1 MTISDDR
8 SQTELRL
15 LRAYALAAT
24 ATLGVLALAAFHSGG
39 GDAKFDTITVE
50 RINVVEKDG
59 TVRLVISNKG
69 RSPGQVMHGKKVRPD
84 GQRQAGMIFY
94 NNAGDENGGLI
105 FGGWRENGRV
115 NAGASLTFDQ
125 FEQDQVVALQYTDEE
140 GRRSQGL
147 TVLDRPDAPIDSVIA
162 REDAIKRMQN
172 GAAKD
177 SAIQRFVAYQGGVS
191 YGAPRLFVGRD
202 ASKSA
207 VVRLADRFGRPR
219 LRLVVDSAGAAS
231 VEFLND
237 SGRVT
242 HRLP

>member
-1 MTISDDR
+1 MTESGR
-8 SQTELRL
+8 NQTELRL
-15 LRAYALAAT
+15 LRTYALVAT
-24 ATLGVLALAAFHSGG
+24 ATLGVLALAAFRRDG

-69 RSPGQVMHGKKVRPD
+69 RSPGQVLHGKKFLPD
-84 GQRQAGMIFY
+84 GQRQAGMVFY

-125 FEQDQVVALQYTDEE
+125 FEQDQVVALQYTDEQ

-147 TVLDRPDAPIDSVIA
+147 TVLDRPDAPLDSVIA
-162 REDAIKRMQN
+162 REEVLKRMPN
-172 GAAKD
+172 GPAKD
-177 SAIQRFVAYQGGVS
+177 SAIQRFVDYQGGVS

-219 LRLVVDSAGAAS
+219 LRLVVDSAGAAG

>member
-1 MTISDDR
+1 MTESGR
-8 SQTELRL
+8 NQTELRL
-15 LRAYALAAT
+15 LRTYAFVAT
-24 ATLGVLALAAFHSGG
+24 ATLGVLVLAAFRRDG
-39 GDAKFDTITVE
+39 GDARFDTITVE

-59 TVRLVISNKG
+59 TVRLVLSNKG
-69 RSPGQVMHGKKVRPD
+69 RSPGQVMHGKKYLPD
-84 GQRQAGMIFY
+84 GQRQAGIVFY

-125 FEQDQVVALQYTDEE
+125 FEQDQVVALQYTDEQ

-147 TVLDRPDAPIDSVIA
+147 TILDRPDVPLDSVIA
-162 REDAIKRMQN
+162 REEALKRMPN
-172 GAAKD
+172 GPAKD
-177 SAIQRFVAYQGGVS
+177 SAIQRFVDYQGGVS

-207 VVRLADRFGRPR
+207 VLRMADRFGRPR
-219 LRLVVDSAGAAS
+219 LRLIVDSAGAAG

-242 HRLP
+242 RRLP

>member
-1 MTISDDR
+1 MTKPDH

-15 LRAYALAAT
+15 LRTYAFVAT
-24 ATLGVLALAAFHSGG
+24 ATLGVLALAAFRRDG
-39 GDAKFDTITVE
+39 GDARFDTITVE

-69 RSPGQVMHGKKVRPD
+69 RSPGQVLHGKRFLPD
-84 GQRQAGMIFY
+84 GQRQAGMVFY

-125 FEQDQVVALQYTDEE
+125 FEQDQVVALQYTDEQ

-147 TVLDRPDAPIDSVIA
+147 TVLDRPDVPLDSVIA
-162 REDAIKRMQN
+162 RDEMISHMPK
-172 GAAKD
+172 GAARD

-219 LRLVVDSAGAAS
+219 LRLVVDSAGAAG

-242 HRLP
+242 RRLP

>member
-1 MTISDDR
+1 MKESGR
-8 SQTELRL
+8 NQTELRL
-15 LRAYALAAT
+15 LRAYALVAT
-24 ATLGVLALAAFHSGG
+24 ATLGVLALAAFRRDG
-39 GDAKFDTITVE
+39 GDARFDTITVE

-59 TVRLVISNKG
+59 TVRLVLSNKG
-69 RSPGQVMHGKKVRPD
+69 RSPGQVLHGKKFLPD
-84 GQRQAGMIFY
+84 GQRQAGMVFY

-125 FEQDQVVALQYTDEE
+125 FEQDQVIALQYTDEQ

-147 TVLDRPDAPIDSVIA
+147 TVLDRPDAPLDSVIA
-162 REDAIKRMQN
+162 REEMISHMPK
-172 GAAKD
+172 GAAQD

-219 LRLVVDSAGAAS
+219 LRLVVDSSGTAG

-242 HRLP
+242 RRLP